1 MRTAAVLICAFLSIS
16 SVRSETLSAEDR
28 VALIEKLKDLRD
40 SADTRVN
47 ARFRQAITAYREAL
61 RSNEAAFDL
70 YIKCTE
76 KVKYEDQQKKNVEFR
91 EWKRKEAK
99 NLSDASFREALRYQ
113 LRWLVLT
120 LRASSEK
127 ADRNTLVIEAQEIV
141 DAVFQDAKKL
151 GPQVQTL
158 RQPVTASVFAIAY
171 KIGDLE
177 KNDWPLSPVLLDQIY
192 ETVVF
197 PPMRTPARLPS
208 LRAVWIKR
216 IQQEGIMV
224 EEWSGSDGNKKTGT
238 GQKDRSVQSEEFVTE
253 TLPNLQWQ
261 MEMDLFRSGDQNGAS
276 KRMLAHLENHLSHQS
291 ARGWGEQLEL
301 LLSPP
306 VAETAQPGD

>member
-1 MRTAAVLICAFLSIS
+1 MRTAAALICVFLSIS

-28 VALIEKLKDLRD
+28 VALSEKLKALRD

-47 ARFRQAITAYREAL
+47 TRFRQAITAYREAL
-61 RSNEAAFDL
+61 RSNEAAIDL
-70 YIKCTE
+70 YYKCIE
-76 KVKYEDQQKKNVEFR
+76 KVKYEDQQKKNAEFL
-91 EWKRKEAK
+91 EWKRKESK
-99 NLSDASFREALRYQ
+99 NLSEASFRETLRYQ

-127 ADRNTLVIEAQEIV
+127 ADRNTFVIEAQEIV

-151 GPQVQTL
+151 GPQVQIL
-158 RQPVTASVFAIAY
+158 RQPVTASVFALAY

-208 LRAVWIKR
+208 LRAAWIKR
-216 IQQEGIMV
+216 IQQEGIMA
-224 EEWSGSDGNKKTGT
+224 EEWSGGAGNKKTGT
-238 GQKDRSVQSEEFVTE
+238 GPKDNSVQSEEFATE
-253 TLPNLQWQ
+253 KLPNLQWQ

-276 KRMLAHLENHLSHQS
+276 KRMLAHLEKYLSHQS
-291 ARGWGEQLEL
+291 ARDWGEQLEL
-301 LLSPP
+301 LLNPP
-306 VAETAQPGD
+306 VAETAQPGE